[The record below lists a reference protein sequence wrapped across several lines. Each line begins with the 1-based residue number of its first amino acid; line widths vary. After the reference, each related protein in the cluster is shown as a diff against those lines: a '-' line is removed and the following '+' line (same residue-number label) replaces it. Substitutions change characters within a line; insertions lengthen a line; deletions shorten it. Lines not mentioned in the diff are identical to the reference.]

1 VIPMPGSPDRRTKLK
16 ITLDDTDKR
25 IIAEL
30 QRDGRIAYADL
41 APKVELSPAATR
53 QRVQRLL
60 DNGVVNVVGVTDPLA
75 LGYPVMAML
84 GIQVDGDVVRIADE
98 VAAIEGVIYVVLSSG
113 SFDLLVEVIA
123 EDTGSLLGAINDR
136 LKAIDGVRRV
146 ESFLYFGIHTHRFG
160 WGVR

>member
-1 VIPMPGSPDRRTKLK
+1 MTTEPDRRHRT
-16 ITLDDTDKR
+16 TVALDETDKA

-41 APKVELSPAATR
+41 APRIGLSPAATR

-60 DNGVVNVVGVTDPLA
+60 DAGVVNVVGVTDPLA

-84 GIQVDGDVVRIADE
+84 GIQVDGDVVRIADA

-123 EDTGSLLGAINDR
+123 EETGSLLGVINDQ

>member
-1 VIPMPGSPDRRTKLK
+1 MPSPDRRHAPP
-16 ITLDDTDKR
+16 IPLDDIDKK
-25 IIAEL
+25 IIDEL
-30 QRDGRIAYADL
+30 QADGRIAYADL
-41 APKVELSPAATR
+41 APKVGLSPAATR

-60 DNGVVNVVGVTDPLA
+60 DNEVVNVVGVTDPLA

-84 GIQVDGDVVRIADE
+84 GVQVDGDVVRIADE

-123 EDTGSLLGAINDR
+123 EDTGALLGTINDR
-136 LKAIDGVRRV
+136 MKTIDGVRRV

-160 WGVR
+160 WSPR